1 MGGGGGGDGGAAQR
15 EKERQTRIAQG
26 YEEIRKIFEG
36 YSKGVGD
43 VATPEL
49 GASYYTADGRQIQIS
64 PMQFANPDYQ
74 IYMQSGKGS
83 GSLYRHGRVPDR
95 YISVP
100 GYELD
105 GQIYTL
111 DSPPIYPAA
120 QKGLFPSSGTDQG
133 AKKSGQL
140 FSGKVDVPGF
150 DDNFYNQRAQNYMQ
164 FAMPQ
169 LEDQYSKAQEQL
181 MYALARTGRLQS
193 TTRGNRFAD
202 LQQDYDI
209 QKTNVADKAQG
220 YAADARSNVER
231 ARADLVAL
239 NNSVA
244 DPTAIAQQAQL
255 SSNVMRSAPAFDP
268 LAPLFQNVTE
278 GIATQ
283 AELERR
289 NASRYNTGFFAPSL
303 NGGSGRVVRG

>member
-15 EKERQTRIAQG
+15 EAARQARIAQG

-43 VATPEL
+43 VADPQIGT
-49 GASYYTADGRQIQIS
+49 SYYTADGTPVTVQQVMVRNPSYDEWVKLKSGPRKLSMS
-64 PMQFANPDYQ
+64 PA
-74 IYMQSGKGS
+74 
-83 GSLYRHGRVPDR
+83 
-95 YISVP
+95 
-100 GYELD
+100 
-105 GQIYTL
+105 
-111 DSPPIYPAA
+111 PAA
-120 QKGLFPSSGTDQG
+120 TIAQLQAFGQGNKSLGAINDQF
-133 AKKSGQL
+133 KV
-140 FSGKVDVPGF
+140 FSGVENIRGF
-150 DDNFYNQRAQNYMQ
+150 DDDFYNQRAQNYTQ

-289 NASRYNTGFFAPSL
+289 NAARYNTGFFAPSL
-303 NGGSGRVVRG
+303 NSGSGRVVRG